1 MFGWLKERRE
11 RKMILSSATGDY
23 HDAIALSGYF
33 LRLQL
38 KPLSDE
44 EVRGTLYLD
53 TNFARGYIDGFISA
67 TVDLADEVV
76 INPTRHMMLTLI
88 GYDRIFSGDM
98 KKAIIFAARS
108 REIFTAENEPEYIFG
123 RKTGADEFN
132 ALRLSQTEPDGL
144 SAGLAL
150 YMNQM

>member
-11 RKMILSSATGDY
+11 RKMILSSATGDK

-44 EVRGTLYLD
+44 AVKTTGYLD

-67 TVDLADEVV
+67 TVDLDEVV
-76 INPTRHMMLTLI
+76 VSPAHHMMLTLI
-88 GYDRIFSGDM
+88 GYDRVFSGDM

-123 RKTGADEFN
+123 RKTGANEFN